1 MKCESTIT
9 NRISIGTRES
19 IALYAT
25 APASSN
31 PWLALNALSV
41 PRRNAPGRLITRL
54 AATLLGCA
62 LRDGHRVRRRL
73 HPLHHEDQGEQRE
86 TDGVG
91 NEPRLDE
98 EKRRGE
104 QRQPF
109 PHTRLPDQPSLR
121 RCGEA
126 HHADR
131 R

>member
-31 PWLALNALSV
+31 PWLALKALSV
-41 PRRNAPGRLITRL
+41 PKRNAPGRLITRL
-54 AATLLGCA
+54 APTLLGCA

-73 HPLHHEDQGEQRE
+73 HPLHREDQGEQRE
-86 TDGVG
+86 AHGVG
-91 NEPRLDE
+91 NEARLDE
-98 EKRRGE
+98 EKRSGE
-104 QRQPF
+104 EREPF
-109 PHTRLPDQPSLR
+109 PHPRPAHQPSLR
-121 RCGEA
+121 RRGEA